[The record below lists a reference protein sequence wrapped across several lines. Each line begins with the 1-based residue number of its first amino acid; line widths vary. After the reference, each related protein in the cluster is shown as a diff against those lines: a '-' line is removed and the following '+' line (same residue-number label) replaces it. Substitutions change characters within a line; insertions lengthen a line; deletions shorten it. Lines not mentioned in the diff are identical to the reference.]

1 MKSRF
6 AFRRLLPIVQVLL
19 FFLILVMAHAYWTVI
34 EAEWEF
40 ERLAHP
46 PPEGTVYRDLR
57 SSWNGKEQIPLL
69 AILLSLPAALVVRLV
84 EWLLPFGTFPKP
96 VKIALFTPA
105 IAVLWYLVGL
115 WLDRRLGLAPVSPK
129 IPHRF
134 WRYALLIA
142 LALLLSAIGL
152 FLFWH
157 LVDPFAWTDPIGSF
171 LLLAWLVF
179 GAVVIIVQV
188 RGWWVLS
195 KQNRLQENN

>member
-6 AFRRLLPIVQVLL
+6 AFRRVLPVVQVLL
-19 FFLILVMAHAYWTVI
+19 FFWMLVMAHAYWTVI
-34 EAEWEF
+34 DAEWEI
-40 ERLAHP
+40 ERLAYP
-46 PPEGTVYRDLR
+46 PPEGTVYVRT
-57 SSWNGKEQIPLL
+57 SWDGKDQIPLL
-69 AILLSLPAALVVRLV
+69 AILLSLPAALVVSLV
-84 EWLLPFGTFPKP
+84 EWLLPFGTLPKP
-96 VKIALFTPA
+96 VKIALFSPA

-152 FLFWH
+152 FLFAYPLTPFDSEF
-157 LVDPFAWTDPIGSF
+157 LVHSAF
-171 LLLAWLVF
+171 LLVWSVF
-179 GAVVIIVQV
+179 GAVVIIVQA

-195 KQNRLQENN
+195 KQERLQEQA